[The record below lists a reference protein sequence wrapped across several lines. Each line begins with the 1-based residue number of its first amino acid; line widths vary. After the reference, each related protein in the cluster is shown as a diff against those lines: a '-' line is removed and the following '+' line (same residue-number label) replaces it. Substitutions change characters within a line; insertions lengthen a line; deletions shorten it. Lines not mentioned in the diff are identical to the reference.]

1 MPFQLAPLLLYDPRT
16 IVSLVEGDSM
26 RSKRGLFFFAVA
38 GVALLA
44 GSAGAAPVSP
54 VSLNVFVGGVHSG
67 YYDETLLGCGPG
79 PGDTFVCSGTNL
91 VVGDLTLNNW
101 NMTFDNDPVVQGIT
115 AVTNNN
121 LLSSQ
126 QFTLLFTLPTG
137 PIGPS
142 TLSGGSVQ
150 GGMTDNT
157 GDDATVSTA
166 AGSAFYQ
173 GLIDGASSPARTLY
187 ADPQSFSAGGAFLSG
202 NIPNTAFGTPIP
214 SLPSPAVVSNIGI
227 RLDFILTP
235 GDSASFTS
243 NFVVVAVPEPAT
255 AVTFGLGLLGL
266 AIAGRRRRQ

>member
-1 MPFQLAPLLLYDPRT
+1 VR
-16 IVSLVEGDSM
+16 SLRAFVV
-26 RSKRGLFFFAVA
+26 FVA

-44 GSAGAAPVSP
+44 GTAGAAPVSP
-54 VSLNVFVGGVHSG
+54 VTLGIWIGGAYAGG
-67 YYDETLLGCGPG
+67 YNETNLGCAPG
-79 PGDTFVCSGTNL
+79 AGDTFVCSGTNL
-91 VVGDLTLNNW
+91 VLGDITLNNW

-126 QFTLLFTLPTG
+126 QFTLVFTLPTG

-157 GDDATVSTA
+157 NDDATVSTA
-166 AGSAFYQ
+166 TGSAFYQ
-173 GLIDGASSPARTLY
+173 GLIDGVSSPARTLY
-187 ADPQSFSAGGAFLSG
+187 ADPQAFSAGGAFLSG

-227 RLDFILTP
+227 KLDFILTP

-243 NFVVVAVPEPAT
+243 NFVVVVPEPAT
-255 AVTFGLGLLGL
+255 AVTFGLGLVGL
-266 AIAGRRRRQ
+266 AIAGRRRQ

>member
-1 MPFQLAPLLLYDPRT
+1 
-16 IVSLVEGDSM
+16 M
-26 RSKRGLFFFAVA
+26 RSKRAIFFAVTA
-38 GVALLA
+38 GLSLLAA
-44 GSAGAAPVSP
+44 GSASAAPVSP
-54 VSLNVFVGGVHSG
+54 VHLEIWAEGGFYG
-67 YYDETLLGCGPG
+67 YYNETQLGCAAGS
-79 PGDTFVCSGTNL
+79 GDTFVCSGGGV
-91 VVGDLTLNNW
+91 VVGSLSLDSW
-101 NMTFDNDPVVQGIT
+101 NMSFDNDPVVSGIT

-121 LLSSQ
+121 LVSSQ

-166 AGSAFYQ
+166 GTGTAFYQ
-173 GLIDGASSPARTLY
+173 GLIDGVSSPARTLY
-187 ADPQSFSAGGAFLSG
+187 ADPQAFSAGGAFLSG

-227 RLDFILTP
+227 KLDFILTP

-243 NFVVVAVPEPAT
+243 NFVVVVPEPAT
-255 AVTFGLGLLGL
+255 AVTFGLGLVGL